1 MLLVHKAD
9 YEEKT
14 TTSLINT
21 LCTSEISNDSEGEK
35 LQLKTIYQTN
45 PSVMEQ
51 SLNNSSYDQ
60 SFSQHI
66 SRFN

>member
-1 MLLVHKAD
+1 MVLVHKAE

-35 LQLKTIYQTN
+35 LQTKTFHQTK

-51 SLNNSSYDQ
+51 SLNNPSYDP
-60 SFSQHI
+60 SFFRHI